1 MVMPGFQWS
10 HLHQRHCL
18 WLEAGRL
25 LWWSRRTGTGLF
37 KVTGS
42 KGDLPD
48 TTKKSS
54 GKWHHSPTVQLVK
67 RGFREMSKHWAETT
81 VEVNEGIWSK
91 HQFTGPSSVTGEC
104 CPTGAQTC
112 PQHLK
117 PLLLPNWIV
126 RVNLIQEWTLPD
138 TSVTQSAV
146 ISGHYKA
153 SSLCAPLC
161 APQTIEFS
169 VFPLGLAALS
179 QLQDHFFPCTMV
191 LEESSTHL
199 EWGKCGRRKTGS
211 RCQFSC
217 RSMISLGKSQFG
229 AENTGNIS
237 KVLNAEILQS
247 IWITLK
253 LLRCF

>member
-1 MVMPGFQWS
+1 MVMLGFQCS

-25 LWWSRRTGTGLF
+25 LWWSRVTGTGVF
-37 KVTGS
+37 KVPGS
-42 KGDLPD
+42 KGGLPD

-54 GKWHHSPTVQLVK
+54 GTWHHSPMVQFVK
-67 RGFREMSKHWAETT
+67 RGFKEMSKHWAETI
-81 VEVNEGIWSK
+81 VEVSKGICGK

-104 CPTGAQTC
+104 CPKGAQTC

-117 PLLLPNWIV
+117 PLLPPNWIV
-126 RVNLIQEWTLPD
+126 TVNCFQEWILPD

-146 ISGHYKA
+146 NSGHYKA

-161 APQTIEFS
+161 APWITEFS
-169 VFPLGLAALS
+169 VFPLGPAAIS
-179 QLQDHFFPCTMV
+179 QLQDHFFPCTTV
-191 LEESSTHL
+191 LHESSAHL
-199 EWGKCGRRKTGS
+199 EWGKCGRRKTGG

-217 RSMISLGKSQFG
+217 GSMISLGKSGFG

-237 KVLNAEILQS
+237 KVLNAEVLQG

-253 LLRCF
+253 LLRCL